1 MRILSAAFIAA
12 TALAAAPAHA
22 ADIDVSSH
30 IDAVTVYPDGAMVT
44 RLAEVSLPQ
53 GASTLLIKGL
63 PSVLDPAS
71 LRVEA
76 TADGTLA
83 IGAVETR
90 LVPGE
95 AKPVVDAEL
104 EAKISGLREESDK
117 VAARI
122 DALDTKRNSV
132 IHYGAADPGKL
143 AGGKSVDP
151 ALWKSAWDAVGDAL
165 LQVNE
170 ELRVARARKAELA
183 AEIATLERARP
194 AQPRPGSPKHV
205 VAIAVETNGELKAS
219 LSLVYRVSQA
229 AWTPRYD
236 AKLDTGTKDK
246 KPSLELVRRAEISQ
260 RTGEDWQDA
269 KLAVSTVRTQ
279 GGTAAPEVTPL
290 IVSFNDAVVEG
301 AFGGVAQRASVTPMA
316 APAASVP
323 APMGVPGVSD
333 AAKLESPAPVLAKP
347 VLATLD
353 AGPFQASFAVPG
365 RVNVPRDGSSKT
377 FALSTATIAPDL
389 IARVAPALDQTAYL
403 DVSFVQNEEAPLLP
417 GEVAVQRDGVFVGK
431 GRFPLVAPG
440 DKATLGVGAD
450 DRIKVSRVPV
460 RQKDTE
466 PGWIGSS
473 RAQLSDFKTS
483 VKNLH
488 DSPIQVSVTDR
499 LPVSDSNQ
507 IQVEALSSNTPATE
521 KTVAD
526 KRGVQAWSFALAPNE
541 NKDIRFGCASNG
553 PSTATSSC
561 TPRRSNG

>member
-194 AQPRPGSPKHV
+194 AQPRPGSPKHD

-260 RTGEDWQDA
+260 RTGEDWRDA

-301 AFGGVAQRASVTPMA
+301 AFGGVAQRASVTPKA

-541 NKDIRFGCASNG
+541 NKDIRFGWRLKWPFDRDILMHPEAK
-553 PSTATSSC
+553 
-561 TPRRSNG
+561 

>member
-104 EAKISGLREESDK
+104 EAKISGLREESEK

-143 AGGKSVDP
+143 SGGKSVDP

-194 AQPRPGSPKHV
+194 AQPRPGSPKHD

-301 AFGGVAQRASVTPMA
+301 AFGGVAQRASVTPKA

-541 NKDIRFGCASNG
+541 NKDIRFGWRLKWPFDRDILMHPEAK
-553 PSTATSSC
+553 
-561 TPRRSNG
+561 

>member
-104 EAKISGLREESDK
+104 EAKISGLREESEK

-194 AQPRPGSPKHV
+194 AQPRPGSPKHD

-260 RTGEDWQDA
+260 RTGEDWRDA

-301 AFGGVAQRASVTPMA
+301 AFGGAAQRASVTPKA

-333 AAKLESPAPVLAKP
+333 AAKLESPVPVLAKP

-541 NKDIRFGCASNG
+541 NKDIRFGWRLKWPFDRDILMHPEA
-553 PSTATSSC
+553 
-561 TPRRSNG
+561 R

>member
-194 AQPRPGSPKHV
+194 AQPRPGSPKHD

-301 AFGGVAQRASVTPMA
+301 AFGGVAQRASVTPKA

-521 KTVAD
+521 KTFAD

-541 NKDIRFGCASNG
+541 NKDIRFGWRLKWPFDRDILMHPEA
-553 PSTATSSC
+553 
-561 TPRRSNG
+561 R

>member
-95 AKPVVDAEL
+95 AKPVVDADL
-104 EAKISGLREESDK
+104 EANISGLREDSEK

-194 AQPRPGSPKHV
+194 AQPRPGSPKHD

-236 AKLDTGTKDK
+236 AKLDTGTKDE

-301 AFGGVAQRASVTPMA
+301 AFGGAAQRASVTPKA

-541 NKDIRFGCASNG
+541 NKDIRFGWRLKWPFDRDILMHPEAK
-553 PSTATSSC
+553 
-561 TPRRSNG
+561 

>member
-183 AEIATLERARP
+183 AELATLERARP
-194 AQPRPGSPKHV
+194 AQPRPGSPKHD

-301 AFGGVAQRASVTPMA
+301 AFGGVAQRASVTPKA

-353 AGPFQASFAVPG
+353 AGPFQASFAVAG

-541 NKDIRFGCASNG
+541 NKDIRFGWRLKWPFDRDILMHPEAK
-553 PSTATSSC
+553 
-561 TPRRSNG
+561 

>member
-12 TALAAAPAHA
+12 AALTVAPAYA

-30 IDAVTVYPDGAMVT
+30 IDAVTVYSDGAMVT
-44 RLAEVSLPQ
+44 RLAEVTLPQ

-76 TADGTLA
+76 TADGTLV
-83 IGAVETR
+83 IGAVEAR

-104 EAKISGLREESDK
+104 EAKISGMREESDT

-122 DALDTKRNSV
+122 DALDTKRNGV
-132 IHYGAADPGKL
+132 MHYGAADPGKL
-143 AGGKSVDP
+143 SGGKSVDP

-194 AQPRPGSPKHV
+194 AQPRGGQPKHD
-205 VAIAVETNGELKAS
+205 VAIAVESNGELKAS

-301 AFGGVAQRASVTPMA
+301 AFGGVAQRASVASKA

-323 APMGVPGVSD
+323 APMGVAGVSD
-333 AAKLESPAPVLAKP
+333 AAKLEPPAPVLGKP
-347 VLATLD
+347 VLASLD
-353 AGPFQASFAVPG
+353 AGPFQATFAVPG
-365 RVNVPRDGSSKT
+365 KVSVPRDGSSKT
-377 FALSTATIAPDL
+377 FALSTATIQPDL

-403 DVSFVQNEEAPLLP
+403 DVSFVQTRRRRSCPARSRCSATASSSARAASRSLLRATRRRSASAPTTASRCTAWWCARRTP
-417 GEVAVQRDGVFVGK
+417 SPAGSAR
-431 GRFPLVAPG
+431 RAPSS
-440 DKATLGVGAD
+440 
-450 DRIKVSRVPV
+450 RSSRRVSRTCTTRP
-460 RQKDTE
+460 
-466 PGWIGSS
+466 S
-473 RAQLSDFKTS
+473 R
-483 VKNLH
+483 
-488 DSPIQVSVTDR
+488 
-499 LPVSDSNQ
+499 
-507 IQVEALSSNTPATE
+507 
-521 KTVAD
+521 
-526 KRGVQAWSFALAPNE
+526 
-541 NKDIRFGCASNG
+541 
-553 PSTATSSC
+553 
-561 TPRRSNG
+561 